1 MARLYDYETEEVR
14 TVPDN
19 EVAQLVLSGSHS
31 FLQGDKVHIK
41 DDTGDVFEIPATD
54 GHLD

>member
-19 EVAQLVLSGSHS
+19 EVAQLVLVAVIL
-31 FLQGDKVHIK
+31 FLRVTKSMSK
-41 DDTGDVFEIPATD
+41 MTTGDVFEIPAD
-54 GHLD
+54 